1 MSVAVKFCGITT
13 VRDALGAVAAGCS
26 AIGLNFYE
34 NSRRCVSLASSEA
47 IIRCIGR
54 EVKIVAVFVDPEV
67 EEVVTVVEKL
77 HVDYLQFHGEEPAE
91 FCEQFQVPFV
101 KARSVAE
108 GFDFEEFSDNYRRAT
123 ALMLDSSTGRERGG
137 TGTTFDWTLWPTS
150 TTRKIILAG
159 GLDATNVAQ
168 AIKST
173 NPWAVDVASGIEKG
187 AGPAKDVQ
195 KMEAFMR
202 EVRRVGTKS

>member
-1 MSVAVKFCGITT
+1 MKFCGITT

-54 EVKIVAVFVDPEV
+54 EVKIVAVFLDPEV
-67 EEVVTVVEKL
+67 EEVLTVVEKL
-77 HVDYLQFHGEEPAE
+77 DVDYLQFHGEEPAE

-108 GFDFEEFSDNYRRAT
+108 GFDFEEFSDNYHRAT
-123 ALMLDSSTGRERGG
+123 ALMLDSSTDLERGG
-137 TGTTFDWTLWPTS
+137 TGTTFDWTLWPKC

-168 AIKST
+168 AITSI

-187 AGPAKDVQ
+187 SGPAKDGQ